1 MRKDITEETKQRLI
15 PIYEQV
21 EKDFK
26 EFPYIKTTEDFFIWR
41 DIIKNGIEEQIIKL
55 QKPCDDKTKKKLRNK
70 IVEEEIEGND
80 SLELLYAWTKCTR
93 MITGAKAFVRMV
105 NHEYGIEGNDH
116 IIKATTILHD
126 YLKENGKANTND
138 LFDILQIRE
147 LSLLVKYPSIQ
158 RTINTPYEFERAVV
172 KEDESEAWS
181 APLFITL
188 LRAYGVDGEDLL
200 EVSKQVESLS
210 KKYIKEIED
219 KNTNTLDVSFK
230 KYVYYKRG

>member
-41 DIIKNGIEEQIIKL
+41 DIIKNGIEEQFIKL

-70 IVEEEIEGND
+70 IVEEAIEDND

-105 NHEYGIEGNDH
+105 NDEYGIEGNDH
-116 IIKATTILHD
+116 VIKATTVLHEH
-126 YLKENGKANTND
+126 LKGNGKANTSD

-147 LSLLVKYPSIQ
+147 LSLLVKYPSMQ
-158 RTINTPYEFERAVV
+158 RTINTPYEFERAIV

-181 APLFITL
+181 APLFVTML
-188 LRAYGVDGEDLL
+188 KAYGIEAEDLL
-200 EVSKQVESLS
+200 VIGRKVIEEGKDYIAETRNKYKDFQKV
-210 KKYIKEIED
+210 KKIA
-219 KNTNTLDVSFK
+219 
-230 KYVYYKRG
+230 

>member
-1 MRKDITEETKQRLI
+1 MER
-15 PIYEQV
+15 YY
-21 EKDFK
+21 
-26 EFPYIKTTEDFFIWR
+26 FPYIKTTEDFFIWR
-41 DIIKNGIEEQIIKL
+41 DIIKNGIEGQAIKL

-116 IIKATTILHD
+116 IIKATTILHN
-126 YLKENGKANTND
+126 YLKENRKANTND

-147 LSLLVKYPSIQ
+147 LSLLVKYPSMQ
-158 RTINTPYEFERAVV
+158 RTINTPYEFERAIV

-181 APLFITL
+181 APLFVTML
-188 LRAYGVDGEDLL
+188 KAYGIEKDDLL
-200 EVSKQVESLS
+200 VIGRKVIEDSKNYIIDTRNKYKGHQKS
-210 KKYIKEIED
+210 KKIA
-219 KNTNTLDVSFK
+219 
-230 KYVYYKRG
+230 

>member
-41 DIIKNGIEEQIIKL
+41 DIIKNGIEEQAIKL

-70 IVEEEIEGND
+70 IVEDEIKGND
-80 SLELLYAWTKCTR
+80 SLELLYAWSKCTR

-116 IIKATTILHD
+116 IIKATTILHNH
-126 YLKENGKANTND
+126 LEENGKANTND

-147 LSLLVKYPSIQ
+147 LSLLVKYPSMQ
-158 RTINTPYEFERAVV
+158 RTISSPYEFERAIV

-181 APLFITL
+181 APLFVTML
-188 LRAYGVDGEDLL
+188 KAYGIEKDDLL
-200 EVSKQVESLS
+200 VIGRKVIEDSKNYIIDTRNKYKGHQKS
-210 KKYIKEIED
+210 KKIA
-219 KNTNTLDVSFK
+219 
-230 KYVYYKRG
+230 

>member
-26 EFPYIKTTEDFFIWR
+26 EFPHIKTTEDFFIWR
-41 DIIKNGIEEQIIKL
+41 DIIKNGIEEQFIKL

-70 IVEEEIEGND
+70 IVEEAIEGND
-80 SLELLYAWTKCTR
+80 SLELLYAWTNCTR

-105 NHEYGIEGNDH
+105 NDEYGIEGNDH
-116 IIKATTILHD
+116 VIKATTVLHEH
-126 YLKENGKANTND
+126 LKGNGKANTSD

-147 LSLLVKYPSIQ
+147 LSLLVKYPSMQ
-158 RTINTPYEFERAVV
+158 RTINTPYEFERAIV

-181 APLFITL
+181 APLFVTML
-188 LRAYGVDGEDLL
+188 KAYGIEAEDLL
-200 EVSKQVESLS
+200 VIGRKVIEEGKDYIAETRNKYKDFQKV
-210 KKYIKEIED
+210 KKIA
-219 KNTNTLDVSFK
+219 
-230 KYVYYKRG
+230 